1 MMLGLGPFLDMRF
14 VLSIYDI
21 KCLVSVLE
29 IHFYTH
35 AHTNST
41 STQISII
48 FIEYSFSS
56 LSQGGAQLEVRKTVS
71 TPSGVENLAS
81 ILTLVSGQKRRQS
94 NQSDEAESS
103 QSRVELFRHQLTML
117 QKLFKNQPPRV
128 LLSSLQSK

>member
-1 MMLGLGPFLDMRF
+1 MTFVIMMLGLGPFFDMRF

-21 KCLVSVLE
+21 KCLVSVLVE

-56 LSQGGAQLEVRKTVS
+56 LSQGGVKLSLKWEKLLIRRAAGSYSPTV
-71 TPSGVENLAS
+71 
-81 ILTLVSGQKRRQS
+81 
-94 NQSDEAESS
+94 
-103 QSRVELFRHQLTML
+103 
-117 QKLFKNQPPRV
+117 FKF
-128 LLSSLQSK
+128 